1 METLTWM
8 HCQCKPYHY
17 KDRAVIIGDAAH
29 AMVPFYGQGMNCG
42 FQDVE
47 VLHRILD
54 KHKVEAKLS
63 AEGNIAGL
71 KEALDEYSTERSEDA
86 HAICDLAM
94 YNHYE
99 MRSAVTSPLYLA
111 RKKLEGTLHR
121 LFPSAVIP
129 LYTMVSF
136 STIRYSEAIKRWNR
150 QTWWINVTATGVAVA
165 ATLGLGA
172 RFGRPLIN
180 LMSKYTT

>member
-1 METLTWM
+1 MI
-8 HCQCKPYHY
+8 
-17 KDRAVIIGDAAH
+17 VGDAAH

-42 FQDVE
+42 FQDIE
-47 VLHRILD
+47 VLHGILD
-54 KHKVEAKLS
+54 KHGVEAKLS
-63 AEGNIAGL
+63 AEGSIRGL
-71 KEALDEYSTERSEDA
+71 KEALDEYSIERSEDA

-111 RKKLEGTLHR
+111 RKKLESTLHR
-121 LFPSAVIP
+121 FFPSAVIP

-150 QTWWINVTATGVAVA
+150 QTWWINATATGMAAAV
-165 ATLGLGA
+165 TLGIGA
-172 RFGRPLIN
+172 RYGRPLID
-180 LMSKYTT
+180 LMLKYSTR